1 MSPCDDATMITLHY
15 NPGSAS
21 LAVHVLL
28 HESGAPF
35 ELALV
40 DPGLQAHKAPAYLK
54 LNPNGLIPVVV
65 DRRAGGEL
73 VLYETAAILLHLA
86 DTLPQAGL
94 CPALGS
100 AERAHYYKWMVWLTN
115 TLQAALIPYFYP
127 ERMVADGN
135 TDGAAQVKARAM
147 ARVGLLLEQMD
158 AQLASHGQP
167 WLLGP
172 SYSAVDPLAWM
183 LTRWTRNFTE
193 RPARDFAQI
202 AAYQQRMLARPAVQA
217 AIAAEGLQAPHA

>member
-1 MSPCDDATMITLHY
+1 MRKFSRSVAVGVALAALAELSTL
-15 NPGSAS
+15 
-21 LAVHVLL
+21 
-28 HESGAPF
+28 
-35 ELALV
+35 
-40 DPGLQAHKAPAYLK
+40 
-54 LNPNGLIPVVV
+54 
-65 DRRAGGEL
+65 RAGVFAVAKRDRL
-73 VLYETAAILLHLA
+73 ARDVMAAA
-86 DTLPQAGL
+86 M
-94 CPALGS
+94 C
-100 AERAHYYKWMVWLTN
+100 
-115 TLQAALIPYFYP
+115 

-193 RPARDFAQI
+193 RPARDFAHI
-202 AAYQQRMLARPAVQA
+202 AAYQQRVLARPAVQA

>member
-1 MSPCDDATMITLHY
+1 MITLHY

-21 LAVHVLL
+21 LAAHVLL
-28 HESGAPF
+28 HELGTPF

-40 DPGLQAHKAPAYLK
+40 DRSVQAHKAPAYLK
-54 LNPNGLIPVVV
+54 LNPNGLIPVLV
-65 DRRAGGEL
+65 DRRGGSEL
-73 VLYETAAILLHLA
+73 VLYETAAILMHLA
-86 DTLPQAGL
+86 DTHQGAGL
-94 CPALGS
+94 SPAMGS
-100 AERAHYYKWMVWLTN
+100 ADRAHYYKWMVWLTN
-115 TLQAALIPYFYP
+115 TLQATLIPYFYP

-135 TDGAAQVKARAM
+135 TDGAAEVKARAM
-147 ARVGLLLEQMD
+147 ARVGLLLEQVD

-167 WLLGP
+167 WLLG
-172 SYSAVDPLAWM
+172 ANFAAADPLAWM

-193 RPARDFAQI
+193 RPARSFVHI

>member
-1 MSPCDDATMITLHY
+1 MITLHY

-28 HESGAPF
+28 HELGTPF

-40 DPGLQAHKAPAYLK
+40 DRQARAQKAPAYLK
-54 LNPNGLIPVVV
+54 LNPNGLIPVLV
-65 DRRAGGEL
+65 DTRGGSEL
-73 VLYETAAILLHLA
+73 VLYETAAILMHLA
-86 DTLPQAGL
+86 DTHSAARL
-94 CPALGS
+94 CPALGGD
-100 AERAHYYKWMVWLTN
+100 ERAHYYKWMVWLTN
-115 TLQAALIPYFYP
+115 TLQATLIHYFYP

-135 TDGAAQVKARAM
+135 AAGAAEVKSRAM

-158 AQLASHGQP
+158 AQLASHGHL
-167 WLLGP
+167 WLLGA
-172 SYSAVDPLAWM
+172 SFTAVDPLAWT

-193 RPARDFAQI
+193 RPARDFAHI

-217 AIAAEGLQAPHA
+217 AIAAEGLQAPHG